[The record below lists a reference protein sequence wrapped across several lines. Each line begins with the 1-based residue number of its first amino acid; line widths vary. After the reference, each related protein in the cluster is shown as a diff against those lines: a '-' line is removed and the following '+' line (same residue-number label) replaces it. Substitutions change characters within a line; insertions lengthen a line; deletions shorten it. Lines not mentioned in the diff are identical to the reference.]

1 MFVLLILG
9 RNVTWIWD
17 SWDWLYYHC
26 SFVPVISHNAS
37 QTFPCTLELFTVDID
52 IKCLHNHFWDF
63 SVFTLPIYISSQ
75 CLWHLSSCD
84 YHQTIQS
91 ARPFGNC
98 TQSTAWNDSSPS
110 SWITLPLSFIW
121 STLKIN
127 DSLSIFLLSRVT
139 LASHVLEPMQCN
151 LVYAIYW
158 WCFYTVLVII
168 WGYMDWR
175 IVCVC
180 RTDGRRWSLA
190 SLPSSGYGTNTPSS
204 TVSVSTVCFSDCR
217 GICAFT
223 GSDLKQQ
230 SDS

>member
-1 MFVLLILG
+1 MWPGCKIHEIHSIILVVHLSQKLAIMHHKLSHVHVHNCSLWILTSSACMTILG
-9 RNVTWIWD
+9 IF
-17 SWDWLYYHC
+17 LYYLLYP
-26 SFVPVISHNAS
+26 FIS
-37 QTFPCTLELFTVDID
+37 P
-52 IKCLHNHFWDF
+52 
-63 SVFTLPIYISSQ
+63 PMQ
-75 CLWHLSSCD
+75 CLWHLSSCY

-98 TQSTAWNDSSPS
+98 TQSTARNDSSPS

-127 DSLSIFLLSRVT
+127 DSLSIFLLSSVT
-139 LASHVLEPMQCN
+139 FSSHVLEPMRCN

-158 WCFYTVLVII
+158 WWFYTALAIT
-168 WGYMDWR
+168 WGYMDWI

-204 TVSVSTVCFSDCR
+204 TVSVSTVCFSDR
-217 GICAFT
+217 RSMCAFT
-223 GSDLKQQ
+223 GSILKQQ